1 MAYSA
6 IPTRDTDD
14 TNSFAD
20 INQLQDNIDY
30 LYDRTPVQ
38 ENHFI
43 YGLEISNDTDA
54 DHDIQVA
61 VGSAID
67 STFALKLELSSAIT
81 KQIDAAWAVGDDQ
94 GGLDTGSVAADTW
107 YYIWIIY
114 RSDTQVTDVLFST
127 SATSPTMPA
136 NYDYKRRI
144 RGAVLTNGSANILGF
159 YQKDDHFWFKARIQ
173 DVSNTSPGTSRNL
186 AVMSVPPNM
195 VGIFTSNINDSGTTY
210 ILIGCPSET
219 DVAPTTVLNDI
230 YVDPSSYKVNIHKNI
245 LTNASSQIYYRSNNA
260 SIVYQF
266 VIYTLGFIDPAQS

>member
-6 IPTRDTDD
+6 VPTRDTDD

-81 KQIDAAWAVGDDQ
+81 KQIDAAWAVGDNA

-107 YYIWIIY
+107 YYIWLIKKD
-114 RSDTQVTDVLFST
+114 SDGTIDALFSL
-127 SATSPTMPA
+127 SATTPTMPSG
-136 NYDYKRRI
+136 YTYKRRV
-144 RGAVLTNGSANILGF
+144 RGAILTNGSADILGF
-159 YQKDDHFWFKARIQ
+159 QQYEDTFIF
-173 DVSNTSPGTSRNL
+173 NTRQADFGNNSPGTSKAN
-186 AVMSVPPNM
+186 ATMSVPPILCE
-195 VGIFTSNINDSGTTY
+195 GIFNAFMYNGAVFY
-210 ILIGCPSET
+210 ANYFGYNET
-219 DVAPTTVLNDI
+219 DRVPSLTDCDQQCEAGNQDNMEFRRLCYNSVLGYRASTSPVTDW
-230 YVDPSSYKVNIHKNI
+230 NIW
-245 LTNASSQIYYRSNNA
+245 
-260 SIVYQF
+260 
-266 VIYTLGFIDPAQS
+266 TLGFIDKGAI